1 MIVLAQTVDLE
12 AGPGSAI
19 ASVLA
24 FVPRLLAFVAIL
36 VVGYLVAR
44 LVQRVLLAGLS
55 RLGVDRALARG
66 GISQALARA
75 DIDVGGVLSRLV
87 FYGLVLVVLQLA
99 FGVFGPNPV
108 SELLQRLLAFL
119 PRVVVALVLI
129 VVAAVVARAVRE
141 IVSALIGG
149 LPYGGALAV
158 AAQALILGIGVFAA
172 LDQLA
177 IAPTIVTGLF
187 YALLAMIV
195 GVTVVAVGGGGIAPM
210 RQRWERALTRVD
222 GEATRMR
229 EEARRQREAEEEARR
244 QREAEEEARR
254 QREAEEEARRQRE
267 AEEEARRQRE
277 AEEEARRQREAE
289 EEARRQQ
296 ETEDLTIR
304 STPPH
309 TEAATPVDPED
320 VPQPAGDAADPSD
333 ETLPF
338 DPELTTPIP
347 RPPSEE
353 DTQPARRRARPR
365 RRPDTE

>member
-1 MIVLAQTVDLE
+1 MIVLSQTVDLQT
-12 AGPGSAI
+12 GTGSAI

-108 SELLQRLLAFL
+108 SELLQRLLAFI

-149 LPYGGALAV
+149 LSYGGALAV

-254 QREAEEEARRQRE
+254 QREAEEEARG
-267 AEEEARRQRE
+267 
-277 AEEEARRQREAE
+277 
-289 EEARRQQ
+289 QQ

-309 TEAATPVDPED
+309 SEAAAPVDPED
-320 VPQPAGDAADPSD
+320 VPEPADDAADRSD

-338 DPELTTPIP
+338 DPELTTPIL

-353 DTQPARRRARPR
+353 DTQPAPRRARPR
-365 RRPDTE
+365 RRRDTE